1 MIKKIFSLCLILS
14 GLISA
19 QDLVPISTVKTN
31 DANGA
36 PVGVNQIF
44 KISGIVTSSNQLGT
58 AGPATIQD
66 PTGSVAVY
74 GNTIVSQVNIGDS
87 VTVTSTLTNYN
98 GLAELDMSKSGS
110 SFTKHKSNCVFD
122 TLIVTIDQIINQQWN
137 GIEEF
142 ESGLIRINNV
152 RINGSGTFD
161 VGSSSGKNYTISDA
175 TGQLENGLRIDK
187 DVTTIVGT
195 SIPTDEIDIIGVL
208 SQYDNSSPY
217 SSGYQLLPRF
227 RSDFIDDGRP
237 VILSPVLAVGVDS
250 ATTNIFFN
258 TSRKGNSQV
267 KYGLTT
273 SLEIDSV
280 VVDEDTTFH
289 KITLNELKPSTKYYF
304 KVFSDNEIGRSE
316 GTLQS
321 FYSLIASPEKGQINV
336 YFNFGVDTSVAI
348 EGNNAKG
355 STNFTYKLLN
365 RINSAAYSID
375 LALYSFYGMNDIANA
390 IIAAKNRGVKVRIVY
405 DNRTMQSSMQV
416 LLNAGIK
423 MSQRPAMDGIMHNK
437 FFIFD
442 ARDNNTDNDW
452 VWTGSWNVTSSELE
466 WKNNVVEINDA
477 QLADAYTTE
486 FEEMWGSNN
495 DTPNSAN
502 AKFGP
507 FKTNN
512 TPHSFVIAGKQ
523 VYLYFSPSDQTE
535 TQISNAVSSAD
546 SSIYFGILTFTSNN
560 IFNSIKN
567 RYNAGVKDIRG
578 IIDNVNDNGSEYS
591 YLQPISEVFDYNLT
605 ATFHHKYGIIDASY
619 PGSDPIVITGS
630 HNWSRAANEDND
642 ENTLII
648 HDVNIA
654 NQYMQ
659 EFKKRYNELGGS
671 TVFPEPVITD
681 VKNEN
686 EILRPNQ
693 VYLYQNYPN
702 PFNPVTSI
710 SYYLPAAQEVELS
723 VYDILGNKVS
733 SIFKGIAQK
742 GNNKVNFD
750 IATVPGG
757 LASGIYFFTLNNGAK
772 LFNRKFVV
780 LK

>member
-1 MIKKIFSLCLILS
+1 MIKKIFFLCLILV
-14 GLISA
+14 GLITA

-36 PVGVNQIF
+36 PVGVNQVF
-44 KISGIVTSSNQLGT
+44 KVSGIVTSSSQLGT

-66 PTGSVAVY
+66 PTGGVAVY
-74 GNTIVSQVNIGDS
+74 GNTIASQVSIGDS
-87 VTVTSTLTNYN
+87 VTVISTLTNYN
-98 GLAELDMSKSGS
+98 GLAELDMSKTGS
-110 SFTKHKSNCVFD
+110 SFTKHKSGCLFD
-122 TLIVTIDQIINQQWN
+122 TLIVTIDQIKNQQWN

-142 ESGLIRINNV
+142 ESSLIRINNV
-152 RINGSGTFD
+152 KINGSGTFD
-161 VGSSSGKNYTISDA
+161 IGSSSGKNYTITDA
-175 TGQLENGLRIDK
+175 TGQLESGLRIDK
-187 DVTTIVGT
+187 DVTSIVGT
-195 SIPTDEIDIIGVL
+195 SIPTDEIDIIGIL

-227 RSDFIDDGRP
+227 RSDLIDDGRP
-237 VILSPVLAVGVDS
+237 IILTPVLAVGVDS

-273 SLEIDSV
+273 SLEIDSIII
-280 VVDEDTTFH
+280 DEDTTFH
-289 KITLNELKPSTKYYF
+289 KITLNELEPSTKYYF
-304 KVFSDNEIGRSE
+304 EVYSDNEIGRSE

-321 FYSLIASPEKGQINV
+321 FYTLSANPEKGQINV
-336 YFNFGVDTSVAI
+336 YFNFSVDTSVAL
-348 EGNNAKG
+348 EGNYANG
-355 STNFTYKLLN
+355 SSNFIYKLLN
-365 RINSAAYSID
+365 RINSASYSID
-375 LALYSFYGMNDIANA
+375 LALYSFFGMNDIANA
-390 IIAAKNRGVKVRIVY
+390 IIAAKNRGVNVRIVY
-405 DNRTMQSSMQV
+405 DNRTMQSSMQM

-486 FEEMWGSNN
+486 FDEMWGSNN

-507 FKTNN
+507 YKTNN

-535 TQISNAVSSAD
+535 TQISNAISSAD
-546 SSIYFGILTFTSNN
+546 SSIYFGNLTFTSNN
-560 IFNSIKN
+560 IFNAIKN
-567 RYNAGVKDIRG
+567 RYNAGAKDIRG
-578 IIDNVNDNGSEYS
+578 IIDNVNDNGSEYT
-591 YLQPISEVFDYNLT
+591 YLQPISEVFDYNLS
-605 ATFHHKYGIIDASY
+605 ATFHHKYGIIDAAYS
-619 PGSDPIVITGS
+619 GSDPIVITGS

-648 HDVNIA
+648 HDFKIA

-671 TVFPEPVITD
+671 TVFPEPVVTNVND
-681 VKNEN
+681 RNEM
-686 EILRPNQ
+686 LVPDQVCLNQ
-693 VYLYQNYPN
+693 NFPN
-702 PFNPVTSI
+702 PFNPVTTI
-710 SYYLPAAQEVELS
+710 RFYLPAAQVVELS
-723 VYDILGNKVS
+723 VYDILGNKVFS
-733 SIFKGIAQK
+733 LYKGYAQK
-742 GNNKVNFD
+742 GNNTINFD
-750 IATVPGG
+750 VSNVPGG

-772 LFNRKFVV
+772 LYNRKFVV